1 MASDEASRD
10 PTHEE
15 RRNRQCSQPN
25 QVPIVSRQ
33 SYSELHGVASHNAR
47 VDVQI
52 EKPDRIDEACDEAKP
67 DRPPYQRPRKS
78 GP

>member
-1 MASDEASRD
+1 
-10 PTHEE
+10 
-15 RRNRQCSQPN
+15 
-25 QVPIVSRQ
+25 VPIALRQ
-33 SYSELHGVASHNAR
+33 GYSDLHGVASHNAR

-52 EKPDRIDEACDEAKP
+52 EKPNGVDEACDEAKP